1 MRLSLFGATGG
12 IGRFVLEQALAAGHD
27 VTVLT
32 REAGKV
38 ADPAAGDR
46 LRVVVGD
53 IEQYESVVDVVAGSE
68 AVISALGPTRNA
80 ADQVELFGR
89 WAGHLVRAT
98 EAHGPARVVILSG
111 AAVNVPG
118 EQKAI
123 GDRIASAVVR
133 AFVRHV
139 VAAKQAEFEI
149 ISRSSLEWIAA
160 RPPRVVPGPRTG
172 RYDVGTDLRLG
183 PRSRISQPDLAEFLL
198 RQVSDDTWLRQAPFV
213 SS

>member
-1 MRLSLFGATGG
+1 
-12 IGRFVLEQALAAGHD
+12 VLEQALAAGHD

-38 ADPAAGDR
+38 ADSAAGDR
-46 LRVVVGD
+46 LRVVVGG

-149 ISRSSLEWIAA
+149 ISRSSLECIAA
-160 RPPRVVPGPRTG
+160 RPRESCQDRARGATRSALTFGWVPGPG
-172 RYDVGTDLRLG
+172 
-183 PRSRISQPDLAEFLL
+183 S
-198 RQVSDDTWLRQAPFV
+198 VSPIWP
-213 SS
+213 SSCCAR

>member
-1 MRLSLFGATGG
+1 MRIALFGATGG
-12 IGRFVLEQALAAGHD
+12 IGRFVLEQALGAGHD

-32 REAGKV
+32 RDPGKV

-53 IEQYESVVDVVAGSE
+53 IEQYESVLAVVVGSD

-80 ADQVELFGR
+80 VDQVELFGR
-89 WAGHLVRAT
+89 WAGHLVEAM

-111 AAVNVPG
+111 AAVDVPG
-118 EQKAI
+118 ERKAL

-133 AFVRHV
+133 IFVRHV
-139 VAAKQAEFEI
+139 VAAKQAEFDV
-149 ISRSSLEWIAA
+149 ISRSRLEWVAV

-172 RYDVGTDLRLG
+172 RYESGTSLRLG
-183 PRSRISQPDLAEFLL
+183 PRSRISQPDLAELLL

>member
-1 MRLSLFGATGG
+1 MRLALFGATGD

-27 VTVLT
+27 VTALT
-32 REAGKV
+32 RDSGKL

-53 IEQYESVVDVVAGSE
+53 VARYESVAGVVAGSE

-80 ADQVELFGR
+80 ADQVQLFQL
-89 WAGHLVRAT
+89 WAEHLVRAM
-98 EAHGPARVVILSG
+98 EANGPARVVILSG
-111 AAVNVPG
+111 GAVDVPG
-118 EQKAI
+118 ERKAL
-123 GDRIASAVVR
+123 GDRVASAAVR
-133 AFVRHV
+133 LFVRHV
-139 VAAKQAEFEI
+139 VAAKQAELDV
-149 ISRSSLEWIAA
+149 ISGSRLEWIAA

-172 RYDVGTDLRLG
+172 RYEAGTDLRLG

-198 RQVSDDTWLRQAPFV
+198 RQATDDTWLRRAPFV

>member
-27 VTVLT
+27 VTLLT
-32 REAGKV
+32 RDPGKV

-53 IEQYESVVDVVAGSE
+53 IERYESVAAVVGGSD
-68 AVISALGPTRNA
+68 AVISALGPTRDA
-80 ADQVELFGR
+80 ADQVELFQR
-89 WAGHLVRAT
+89 WAENLVRAT
-98 EAHGPARVVILSG
+98 ETHGPARVVILSG
-111 AAVNVPG
+111 AAVDVPG
-118 EQKAI
+118 EQKAL

-133 AFVRHV
+133 VFVRHV
-139 VAAKQAEFEI
+139 VAAKQKEFDV

-160 RPPRVVPGPRTG
+160 RPPRVVPGAHTG
-172 RYDVGTDLRLG
+172 RFEAGTDLRLG
-183 PRSRISQPDLAEFLL
+183 PRSRISQPDLAEFMLL
-198 RQVSDDTWLRQAPFV
+198 QTTDDTWLRQAPFV